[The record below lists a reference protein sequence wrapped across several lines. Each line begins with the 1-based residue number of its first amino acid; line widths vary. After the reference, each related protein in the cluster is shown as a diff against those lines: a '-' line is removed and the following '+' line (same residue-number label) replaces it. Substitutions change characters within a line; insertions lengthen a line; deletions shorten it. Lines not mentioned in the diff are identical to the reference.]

1 MFFIVGR
8 VLRARFYKLF
18 NQYKTFILV
27 RIKQSVGLSSFE
39 ILE

>member
-18 NQYKTFILV
+18 EQYKTFILV
-27 RIKQSVGLSSFE
+27 KNKAVRLTVIF
-39 ILE
+39 

>member
-1 MFFIVGR
+1 MLCIAGR

-27 RIKQSVGLSSFE
+27 KNKAVRRTIIF
-39 ILE
+39 

>member
-8 VLRARFYKLF
+8 VLRASSYMLF
-18 NQYKTFILV
+18 NQYKTFILKNKAV
-27 RIKQSVGLSSFE
+27 RGLSSFE